1 MTDLAPEDDP
11 GSTSSPPRRARSG
24 RLAGAARQL
33 GSGATQT
40 AVFGLGMLL
49 LGVVSLF
56 MIPALIRSGGAA
68 AWASI
73 AVGQAVGGVTAS
85 LIGLGWGVSGPAAV
99 ARTGAAERWREYS
112 ESTVARVAVSVPT
125 LVVSAALAAVLGGH
139 DRALA
144 ALAATSAA
152 LVGFSS
158 NWYFV
163 GTAAPWAFF
172 FSETVPRV
180 VGSLI
185 GIGLMVAGMDVAF
198 GLLGQLA
205 GIAVGVVASWFVVR
219 RTTAATDVPALP
231 RRPLR
236 TVLVAQRHGVAT
248 AMLSMA
254 YGSAPV
260 VIVNLVNPAALP
272 VYALLDKFQRQI
284 YSAATPVVVVL
295 QGWVARADDALLR
308 RRIRGAH
315 VVMVTAV
322 VLGGLVVFLGRRV
335 IFGWL
340 GAGQLAVPP
349 AAVALMCVWLGLN
362 LEESVATRVSLV
374 PLGRIAF
381 MARITGVGSIV
392 GLAAT
397 AVLAARWGTVGALI
411 GICLGLILRLSL
423 ALYGARASAF
433 PGRPTD
439 PAEEKLA

>member
-1 MTDLAPEDDP
+1 MTNPSTEDGAEP
-11 GSTSSPPRRARSG
+11 GSPAPRQANRAR
-24 RLAGAARQL
+24 LTTAARQL
-33 GSGATQT
+33 GSGAAQT
-40 AVFGLGMLL
+40 ASFGLGMLL

-56 MIPALIRSGGAA
+56 MIPALIRTGGSS

-73 AVGQAVGGVTAS
+73 AVGQAVGGVTAA
-85 LIGLGWGVSGPAAV
+85 LIGLGWGVSGPAVV
-99 ARTGAAERWREYS
+99 ARTGTAERWREYA
-112 ESTVARVAVSVPT
+112 ESTVARIAVSAPT
-125 LVVSAALAAVLGGH
+125 LVVSAGLAAALGDQ
-139 DRALA
+139 DRGLA
-144 ALAATSAA
+144 ALAAMSAA
-152 LVGFSS
+152 LTGFSS

-163 GTAAPWAFF
+163 GTAAPWPFF

-180 VGSLI
+180 VGSLV
-185 GIGLMVAGMDVAF
+185 GIGLMAAGLDVAF

-219 RTTAATDVPALP
+219 RATTTDEPALP

-236 TVLVAQRHGVAT
+236 AVLVAQRHGVAT

-272 VYALLDKFQRQI
+272 VYALLDKFQRQV
-284 YSAATPVVVVL
+284 YTAATPLVVVL

-308 RRIRGAH
+308 RRIRSAH
-315 VVMVTAV
+315 VVMVASV
-322 VLGGLVVFLGRRV
+322 VLGGLVVFFGRRV

-340 GAGQLAVPP
+340 GAGQLEASA

-374 PLGRIAF
+374 PPGRIDF
-381 MARITGVGSIV
+381 MARITGIGSLV

-397 AVLAARWGTVGALI
+397 AVLAARWGAVGALL
-411 GICLGLILRLSL
+411 GICFGLILRL
-423 ALYGARASAF
+423 
-433 PGRPTD
+433 
-439 PAEEKLA
+439 